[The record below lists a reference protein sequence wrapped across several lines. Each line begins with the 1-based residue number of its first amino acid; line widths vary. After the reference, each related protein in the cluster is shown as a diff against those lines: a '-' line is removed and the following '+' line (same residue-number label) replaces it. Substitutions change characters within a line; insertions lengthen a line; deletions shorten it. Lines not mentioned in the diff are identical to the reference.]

1 MAHSDATLR
10 QQIIALL
17 RTRAWDAGG
26 LSRALGIAQ
35 RQVEAHLTHVR
46 QSVQAH
52 GERLVI
58 GPARCLDCD
67 FTFTRRTRTTKPS
80 RCPRCRSEQLL
91 PPVFEI
97 Q

>member
-1 MAHSDATLR
+1 MAHGDATLR
-10 QQIIALL
+10 QQLIALL
-17 RTRAWDAGG
+17 RVRPWDAGA

-46 QSVQAH
+46 KSVETH

-67 FTFTRRTRTTKPS
+67 FVFTARTRTTKPS
-80 RCPRCRSEQLL
+80 RCPRCRSEQLM
-91 PPVFEI
+91 PPVFAI
-97 Q
+97 R